1 MTCKTS
7 NRLRAWAS
15 DVMCLAKIIGCDQ
28 DLRDAAELID
38 AQRGYMLNAM
48 IALQAGGTK
57 SEAIGILQSG
67 LKIGDE

>member
-1 MTCKTS
+1 MTDFSHLEALTR
-7 NRLRAWAS
+7 RLENEKRK
-15 DVMCLAKIIGCDQ
+15 L
-28 DLRDAAELID
+28 DAAALID